1 MSLDDRSK
9 WDERYARGDLP
20 RELGLGWLDE
30 LVEET
35 PDRGAALDVAAGTGR
50 AAIWMARRGLEV
62 TAIDVSPVGLDLVAR
77 GAAAAGVRVT
87 TMELDL
93 DAGELPSGAFA
104 MISCMRFLRRE
115 LFPVL
120 RARLARGGVLALE
133 MVNRRNLE
141 RHERPP
147 PGYLIEPGE
156 TLEHLAGLEIVYYRE
171 GWQDGLALA
180 RALARRP
187 LV

>member
-1 MSLDDRSK
+1 MSLEDRRK
-9 WDERYARGDLP
+9 WDERYRQGDLP

-30 LVEET
+30 LIEET
-35 PDRGAALDVAAGTGR
+35 PGRGAALDVAAGTGR
-50 AAIWMARRGLEV
+50 ASLWMARRGLEV
-62 TAIDVSPVGLDLVAR
+62 TAVDVSPVGLDIVAR
-77 GAAAAGVRVT
+77 GAAAAGVRVA

-93 DAGELPSGAFA
+93 DAGELPPGAYS

-120 RARLARGGVLALE
+120 QARLAPGGVLALE

-147 PGYLIEPGE
+147 LGYLIEPGE
-156 TLEHLAGLEIVYYRE
+156 TLEQLAGLEIVFYRE
-171 GWQDGLALA
+171 GWQDGLSLA

-187 LV
+187 LA